1 MSRPMTYPMAR
12 MVVGDV
18 ETMPAT
24 DKILIKRTSRNCS
37 QYGIRNGKA
46 FKCRTD
52 VVKGLTFI
60 TRLG

>member
-1 MSRPMTYPMAR
+1 MRPMIYPMGTLEIGE
-12 MVVGDV
+12 VG
-18 ETMPAT
+18 TMPAANVG
-24 DKILIKRTSRNCS
+24 DAKRTSRNVS
-37 QYGIRNGKA
+37 QYGIRNGKL

>member
-1 MSRPMTYPMAR
+1 MAR

>member
-1 MSRPMTYPMAR
+1 MSRPMTYPMGR

-24 DKILIKRTSRNCS
+24 ESGWAKRTSRNVS
-37 QYGIRNGKA
+37 QYAIRHGKC
-46 FKCRTD
+46 FKCRT
-52 VVKGLTFI
+52 VNGVTFI

>member
-1 MSRPMTYPMAR
+1 MSRLMTYPMGR

-24 DKILIKRTSRNCS
+24 EKGCAKRTSRNVS